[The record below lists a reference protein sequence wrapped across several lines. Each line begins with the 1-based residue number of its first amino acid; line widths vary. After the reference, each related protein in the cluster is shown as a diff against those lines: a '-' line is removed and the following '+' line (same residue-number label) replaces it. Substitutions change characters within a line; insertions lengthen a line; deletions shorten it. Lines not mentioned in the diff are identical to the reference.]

1 MPSCSSIFVAKLF
14 HMNQNTNTNKFI
26 KAWNKLPIL
35 FRAVSSGFLVSTIGV
50 AAWSMMLLSIPAPW
64 SVLPMVIVLWIFWK
78 YFSGKWGSK
87 KSTVTR
93 KENFRKTRLN
103 PYVWKWGLAGAVC
116 FVAIIQASFVITFRI
131 IEFPK
136 AQFTADYKMLETMPL
151 WVAWAILIM
160 SAIVAGICEET
171 GYRGYL
177 QTPLEKKYGPLTAII
192 ISSLVF
198 TSIHLTKNWAYPI
211 IPHILF
217 ASTLLGI
224 LAYKSGSLIPGII
237 GHSIL
242 DIFNYSVWWTGL
254 TGGFKKQTIFKT
266 GMDAHFVIW
275 ILIFI
280 LSLSIFFK
288 AISRLK
294 RDPSK

>member
-50 AAWSMMLLSIPAPW
+50 AAWSVMLLSIPAPW
-64 SVLPMVIVLWIFWK
+64 SVLPMVIALWIFWK
-78 YFSGKWGSK
+78 YFSGRWGSK

-93 KENFRKTRLN
+93 EENFRKTRLN